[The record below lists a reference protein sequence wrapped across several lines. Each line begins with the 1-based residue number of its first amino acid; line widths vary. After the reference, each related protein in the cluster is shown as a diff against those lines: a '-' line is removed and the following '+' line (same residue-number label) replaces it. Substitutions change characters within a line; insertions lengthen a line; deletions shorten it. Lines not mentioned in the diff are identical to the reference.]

1 MVQSPVDPPAP
12 EGAGGHDGI
21 QPPIFG
27 EIFVDIFCFFSFKLL
42 LRIEVF

>member
-21 QPPIFG
+21 QSPIFG
-27 EIFVDIFCFFSFKLL
+27 EIFVDIFFSVQ
-42 LRIEVF
+42 IAS